1 MGSCASKKMWTTA
14 SAAAV
19 HPWSPPPAAG
29 QLTVRMRASEFNAL
43 AAGGDIGRAILDGC
57 IAGRWAWSSPAS
69 S

>member
-1 MGSCASKKMWTTA
+1 
-14 SAAAV
+14 
-19 HPWSPPPAAG
+19 
-29 QLTVRMRASEFNAL
+29 MRASEFNAL